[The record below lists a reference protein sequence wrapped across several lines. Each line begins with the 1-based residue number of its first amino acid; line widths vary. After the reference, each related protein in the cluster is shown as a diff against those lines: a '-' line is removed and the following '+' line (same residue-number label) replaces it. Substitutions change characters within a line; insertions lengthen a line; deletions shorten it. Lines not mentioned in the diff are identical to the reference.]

1 MSEETKS
8 AAQLAAET
16 KAAFES
22 ALDKVREIATEA
34 KGKAEAGEELTT
46 SLKEKADEALVG
58 MNSLKAQL
66 TEIEQKL
73 ARNGGGEGEGG
84 AKSVGEIFVGSEEFK
99 SFAQGGFARNDR
111 ARIET
116 KATLT
121 NSTAAAAGS
130 LGVGLQTTRL
140 PGVTELPRRTLTV
153 RALLAQGNMDGQ
165 SIEFLKE
172 HSWTNSAAPVAEGAA
187 KPQSDFRL
195 ELVATSAKVIAHT
208 MKASRQVLSD
218 VSAVRSM
225 IDTRLSYGL
234 DLVEE
239 NQLLN
244 GDGIGQ
250 NLLGIIPQA
259 TAYSSPLAGADTQ
272 SVDRIRLMVLQA
284 ALALLPADGIVM
296 NPADWGWIE
305 LLKDGQ
311 GRYIIGNPQG
321 TIGATLWG
329 LPVVPSMAMTIDK
342 VLVGAFGTGAQ
353 IFDRWKTTVETGYE
367 NDDFTKNLV
376 TILAE
381 KRLALATYRPGAFI
395 YGDFGRVA

>member
-1 MSEETKS
+1 MSNENKS
-8 AAQLAAET
+8 AAELAAET
-16 KAAFES
+16 KAAFDK
-22 ALDKVREIATEA
+22 ALDGVREIAVEA
-34 KGKAEAGEELTT
+34 KGKAEAGEKLTAT
-46 SLKEKADEALVG
+46 LKEKADEALTA
-58 MNSLKAQL
+58 MNGLKAQL
-66 TEIEQKL
+66 DAVEQKL
-73 ARNGGGEGEGG
+73 ARTGDDREVEQKTAG
-84 AKSVGEIFVGSEEFK
+84 AIFTESDEFK
-99 SFAQGGFARNDR
+99 RFGQSGFARGDR

-130 LGVGLQTTRL
+130 LGAGLVTTRL
-140 PGVTELPRRTLTV
+140 PGAVELPRRTLTI

-165 SIEFLKE
+165 SIEYLRE
-172 HSWTNSAAPVAEGAA
+172 HSWTNGAAMVAEGAA

-195 ELVATSAKVIAHT
+195 EVVTTSAKVIAHT

-225 IDTRLSYGL
+225 IDSRLSYGL

-239 NQLLN
+239 GQLLN
-244 GDGIGQ
+244 GDGTGQ

-259 TAYSSPLAGADTQ
+259 TAYVSPLAGADTQ
-272 SVDRIRLMVLQA
+272 SIDKVRLMMLQA

-296 NPADWGWIE
+296 NPADWAWIE
-305 LLKDGQ
+305 LLKDSQ

-321 TIGATLWG
+321 NLGPSLWG

-342 VLVGAFGTGAQ
+342 VLVGAFRTGAQ
-353 IFDRWKTTVETGYE
+353 IFDRWETTIETGYE

>member
-1 MSEETKS
+1 MSDETKT
-8 AAQLAAET
+8 AAQLAVET
-16 KAAFES
+16 KAAFET

-34 KGKAEAGEELTT
+34 KGKAESGEALAT
-46 SLKEKADEALVG
+46 SLKEKADEALTG
-58 MNSLKAQL
+58 MNALKAQL
-66 TEIEQKL
+66 AEVEQKM
-73 ARNGGGEGEGG
+73 ARGGDDRGDEQ
-84 AKSVGEIFVGSEEFK
+84 KSAGEIFVQSDEFK
-99 SFAQGGFARNDR
+99 AFSQGGFARSDR

-130 LGVGLQTTRL
+130 LGTGLVTTRL
-140 PGVTELPRRTLTV
+140 PGIVELPRRMMTV

-172 HSWTNSAAPVAEGAA
+172 HSRTNGAGMVAEGAA

-195 ELVATSAKVIAHT
+195 EVVSTSAKVIAHT

-225 IDTRLSYGL
+225 IDSRLSYGL

-244 GDGIGQ
+244 GDGTGQ

-259 TAYSSPLAGADTQ
+259 TAYVTPLVGADTQ
-272 SVDRIRLMVLQA
+272 SIDKIRLMMLQA

-296 NPADWGWIE
+296 NPADWAWIE
-305 LLKDGQ
+305 LLKDTT
-311 GRYIIGNPQG
+311 GRYVIGNPQG
-321 TIGATLWG
+321 NIGATLWG
-329 LPVVPSMAMTIDK
+329 LPVVPSMAMTVDK
-342 VLVGAFGTGAQ
+342 VLVGAFRTGAQ
-353 IFDRWKTTVETGYE
+353 IFDRWQTTIETGYE

>member
-1 MSEETKS
+1 MALDETKT
-8 AAQLAAET
+8 AAELAAET
-16 KAAFES
+16 KAAFDK
-22 ALDKVREIATEA
+22 ALDSVREIAVEA
-34 KGKAEAGEELTT
+34 KGKAEAGEKLSE
-46 SLKEKADEALVG
+46 SVKQKADEGLTA
-58 MNSLKAQL
+58 MNALKAQL
-66 TEIEQKL
+66 LEIEQKL
-73 ARNGGGEGEGG
+73 ARTGDDRKDEQKSAG
-84 AKSVGEIFVGSEEFK
+84 AIFVESDEFK
-99 SFAQGGFARNDR
+99 KFGQGGFARSDR

-130 LGVGLQTTRL
+130 LGAGLVITRL
-140 PGVTELPRRTLTV
+140 PGAVELPRRQLTV

-165 SIEFLKE
+165 AIEFLKE
-172 HSWTNSAAPVAEGAA
+172 HSWTNSAAAVAEGAA

-195 ELVATSAKVIAHT
+195 ELVSTSAKVIAHS

-225 IDTRLSYGL
+225 IDSRLTYGL

-244 GDGIGQ
+244 GDGTGQ
-250 NLLGIIPQA
+250 NLLGIVPQA
-259 TAYSSPLAGADTQ
+259 TAYVTPIVGADTQ
-272 SVDRIRLMVLQA
+272 SVDKIRLMMLQA

-296 NPADWGWIE
+296 NPADWAWIE
-305 LLKDGQ
+305 LLKDTT
-311 GRYIIGNPQG
+311 GRYIIGDPQG
-321 TIGATLWG
+321 NIGATLWG
-329 LPVVPSMAMTIDK
+329 LPVVPSMAMTVDK
-342 VLVGAFGTGAQ
+342 VLVGAFRTGAQ
-353 IFDRWKTTVETGYE
+353 IFDRWETTIETGYE

-376 TILAE
+376 TILGE

>member
-16 KAAFES
+16 KAAFDK
-22 ALDKVREIATEA
+22 ALDAVREIATEA
-34 KGKAEAGEELTT
+34 KGKAESGEKLTV
-46 SLKEKADEALVG
+46 SLKEKADEALLG

-73 ARNGGGEGEGG
+73 ARGVDVQRDE
-84 AKSVGEIFVGSEEFK
+84 AKSVGDMFVNSDEFK
-99 SFAQGGFARNDR
+99 AFAQGGFSRNDR
-111 ARIET
+111 ARIEA

-130 LGVGLQTTRL
+130 LGTGLQTTRL
-140 PGVTELPRRTLTV
+140 AGVVELPRRTLTI
-153 RALLAQGNMDGQ
+153 RSLLAQGNMDGQ
-165 SIEFLKE
+165 SLEFIRE
-172 HSWTNSAAPVAEGAA
+172 HSATNSAAMVAEGAA

-195 ELVATSAKVIAHT
+195 EVVSTSAKVIAHT
-208 MKASRQVLSD
+208 MKASRQTLSD

-225 IDTRLSYGL
+225 IDSRLSYGL

-244 GDGIGQ
+244 GDGTGQ
-250 NLLGIIPQA
+250 NLLGIVPQA
-259 TAYSSPLAGADTQ
+259 TAYANPLTGGDST
-272 SVDRIRLMVLQA
+272 SVDKIRLMVLQA
-284 ALALLPADGIVM
+284 SLALLPADGIVI
-296 NPADWGWIE
+296 NPADWAWIE
-305 LLKDGQ
+305 LLKDTT
-311 GRYIIGNPQG
+311 GRYIIGQPQG
-321 TIGATLWG
+321 QIGATLWG

-342 VLVGAFGTGAQ
+342 VLVGAFRTAAQ
-353 IFDRWKTTVETGYE
+353 IFDRWETTVETGYE

-376 TILAE
+376 TFLGE